1 MRNRQQVSFSNR
13 ESPPRNHTKQLQFQ
27 VMDSRLERVL
37 KDTVSFLKDDL
48 EGEDLSYDCQ
58 LKKESIIKR
67 IQHVWNE
74 TKYDVSYD

>member
-1 MRNRQQVSFSNR
+1 
-13 ESPPRNHTKQLQFQ
+13 
-27 VMDSRLERVL
+27 MDSRLERVL

-74 TKYDVSYD
+74 TKYDVSFD